1 MLDQKQFA
9 LAVNQIAEEKG
20 ISKEEILKVIE
31 AALAAAYKKD
41 YGKKGQIIR
50 VKFDMETGN
59 IKVSQIKQVVPD
71 DIEEATEEEIAA
83 AAVEPAVRHSQA
95 KTETEITSAGAEGE
109 EKPKIRYNPEKH
121 IKLNEALEIKPD
133 AKLEDEI
140 ENELPSKSDF
150 GRIASQT
157 AKQVIIQRI
166 REVERSVIFNEF
178 KKREGEVLIG
188 NIQRVEV
195 SPVHRGRLVFVDVN
209 KAVGIIPPAEQIQSE
224 NYRPGQ
230 RVKVYIVKVS
240 ETPKGPEILLSR
252 THNDLLKN
260 LFTLEVPEI
269 ADGSVEI
276 KGISR
281 EAGDRSKIA
290 VASNDANIDPVGA
303 CVGQKGTRV
312 QAIMEEL
319 GGEKID
325 IIEWNKDLAK
335 FIQKAMSPAKAL
347 EVKYDEKNKT
357 AVVKVAPDQLSL
369 AIGRKGQN
377 VRLASKLTGF
387 RIDVVAKEPA
397 VIEMSVK
404 GEEKP
409 EIKENEQPAEAE
421 AEKTEQA
428 KEKTESEKS
437 EIKTEKKPAKTKKPA
452 SGGSAEG
459 GKKSAKT
466 KKEKKKSA
474 EAGTPLPAGQT
485 VAEGEKEASEDKK

>member
-9 LAVNQIAEEKG
+9 LAINQIAEEKG

-71 DIEEATEEEIAA
+71 DIEEATEEELAA
-83 AAVEPAVRHSQA
+83 ANEPAIKSVPVKVEA
-95 KTETEITSAGAEGE
+95 ETAPVGGEISEGE

-121 IKLNEALEIKPD
+121 IKLTEALEINSD

-195 SPVHRGRLVFVDVN
+195 SPMHRGRLVFVDIN
-209 KAVGIIPPAEQIQSE
+209 KAVGIIPPSEQIQSE

-276 KGISR
+276 KAISR

-290 VASNDANIDPVGA
+290 VASNDSNIDPIGA

-347 EVKYDEKNKT
+347 EVAYDEKNNT

-387 RIDVVAKEPA
+387 RIDVIAKEP
-397 VIEMSVK
+397 VIVETPME
-404 GEEKP
+404 GEV
-409 EIKENEQPAEAE
+409 KENEHPAEAE
-421 AEKTEQA
+421 AKKTEQSEEKTEG
-428 KEKTESEKS
+428 EKS
-437 EIKTEKKPAKTKKPA
+437 EAKSEKKPAKA
-452 SGGSAEG
+452 
-459 GKKSAKT
+459 
-466 KKEKKKSA
+466 KKEKKAKKKKD
-474 EAGTPLPAGQT
+474 E
-485 VAEGEKEASEDKK
+485 EKKQEEK

>member
-9 LAVNQIAEEKG
+9 LAINQIAEEKG

-83 AAVEPAVRHSQA
+83 AAEPASRLAPV
-95 KTETEITSAGAEGE
+95 KTETEITPADKVAEPTGAEGE

-121 IKLNEALEIKPD
+121 IKLSEALELKPD

-195 SPVHRGRLVFVDVN
+195 SPMHRGRLVFVDIN

-290 VASNDANIDPVGA
+290 VASNDANIDPIGA

-387 RIDVVAKEPA
+387 RIDVVAKESTPVVSEA
-397 VIEMSVK
+397 SVV
-404 GEEKP
+404 EKEKADIA
-409 EIKENEQPAEAE
+409 EIKEAPEGKSDEAKE
-421 AEKTEQA
+421 EIKKPE
-428 KEKTESEKS
+428 KEKTSK
-437 EIKTEKKPAKTKKPA
+437 
-452 SGGSAEG
+452 
-459 GKKSAKT
+459 KKSAKT
-466 KKEKKKSA
+466 KKEKEAKK
-474 EAGTPLPAGQT
+474 ET
-485 VAEGEKEASEDKK
+485 SEDKK

>member
-9 LAVNQIAEEKG
+9 LAINQIAEEKG

-83 AAVEPAVRHSQA
+83 AAEPAA
-95 KTETEITSAGAEGE
+95 KPARVKVEAEISAIGAEGE

-121 IKLNEALEIKPD
+121 IKLIEALEIKPD

-188 NIQRVEV
+188 NVQRVEV
-195 SPVHRGRLVFVDVN
+195 SQMHHGRLVFVDIN
-209 KAVGIIPPAEQIQSE
+209 KAVGVIPPSEQIQSE

-230 RVKVYIVKVS
+230 RLKVYIVKVS

-290 VASNDANIDPVGA
+290 VASNDANIDPIGA

-325 IIEWNKDLAK
+325 IIEWHKDLAK

-347 EVKYDEKNKT
+347 EVKYDEKNHT

-387 RIDVVAKEPA
+387 RIDIIAKESAVLETPA
-397 VIEMSVK
+397 E
-404 GEEKP
+404 GEEKA
-409 EIKENEQPAEAE
+409 EVKEKEQSAKTDAVEMKQAEEKIARKTENEKPEA
-421 AEKTEQA
+421 
-428 KEKTESEKS
+428 KS
-437 EIKTEKKPAKTKKPA
+437 EKKPSKA
-452 SGGSAEG
+452 
-459 GKKSAKT
+459 
-466 KKEKKKSA
+466 KKEKKTKSKK
-474 EAGTPLPAGQT
+474 
-485 VAEGEKEASEDKK
+485 EKENKDEK